1 MKFYSTKHN
10 SPDVELKEAVMSG
23 LAPDGGLYMPN
34 SIPKLEN
41 DFFERASKMPF
52 SDIAFEI
59 SGHFFGPDVPE
70 SVLRF
75 IVHESFNFE
84 VPLVELYKNFYALE
98 LFHGPT
104 LAFKDFGARFMARL
118 LGYFAQNSQKKITIL
133 VATSGDT
140 GSAVAHG
147 FFNVGGVQVV
157 ILYPSK
163 KVSTLQEKQLTT
175 MGGNIKAL
183 EVQGNFDDCQKMA
196 KQAFLDEELKK
207 AITLVSANSINI
219 ARLLPQSF
227 YFVYLCAKLNKVGK
241 PIAASVPSGNFGN
254 LTAGLIAKKMG
265 APIYKFIAS
274 TNQND
279 VVPQYLKT
287 GHFEAR
293 SSVPTISN
301 AMDVGNPSNFVRILE
316 LYDCDVENMRRDI
329 YGASFSDVQTKE
341 AIAEVFNKYNYITDP
356 HGAVAYLGLR
366 DYLKNSGE
374 SSGVFFETAHPAKF
388 SDIVE
393 KVIGTIPLMP
403 DRLKA
408 YLNREKQSTLIENKF
423 SDLKEFL
430 LDQ

>member
-279 VVPQYLKT
+279 AVPQYFKT

>member
-279 VVPQYLKT
+279 AVPQYLKT